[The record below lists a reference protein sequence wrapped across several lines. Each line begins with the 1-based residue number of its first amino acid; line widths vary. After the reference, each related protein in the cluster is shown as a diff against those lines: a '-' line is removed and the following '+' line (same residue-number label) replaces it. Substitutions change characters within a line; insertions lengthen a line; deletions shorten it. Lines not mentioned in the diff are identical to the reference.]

1 MTNRPR
7 LTAGPSG
14 PGASRRALAAVL
26 TLGAALSL
34 SACATMAQQQFKG
47 MQGGLTLAR
56 AHEKACQD
64 RVNADAP
71 PVAGKTSF
79 RPTAAQLAD
88 QTLPTPDEARQV
100 ARHSTA
106 IAACHTTFRDEAAA
120 ADQALAQPIDQAIF
134 DVNNIEAD
142 LIQRRITWGEAN
154 RRLYQVTAQ
163 DGAAVRDAHSG
174 TGRSLQAQHQAEL
187 DQRQRDA
194 EALQAGLANAAAIWA
209 ATHPAPT
216 NVYVVCRGW
225 NC

>member
-7 LTAGPSG
+7 LT
-14 PGASRRALAAVL
+14 LAPIL

-34 SACATMAQQQFKG
+34 SACATVAQQQFKG

-56 AHEKACQD
+56 ANLKACEG
-64 RVNADAP
+64 RVIAEAP
-71 PVAGKTSF
+71 PVIAKLGF
-79 RPTAAQLAD
+79 APTAAQLAD
-88 QTLPTPDEARQV
+88 QTLPTPDEAQQV
-100 ARHSTA
+100 ARLSAA
-106 IAACHTTFRDEAAA
+106 ITGCYATFRDQAAA
-120 ADQALAQPIDQAIF
+120 ADPAVGQPIGQTIF
-134 DVNNIEAD
+134 DINNIGAD

-154 RRLYQVTAQ
+154 RRLHQVSDQ
-163 DGAAVRDAHSG
+163 DGAAIRSAHDG
-174 TGRSLQAQHQAEL
+174 TVRSLQAQHQAEL
-187 DQRQRDA
+187 DQRQREA